1 MTSSLLTIYAHVRP
15 SLSTL
20 ETTLCL
26 SVSISVYICHKSLIF
41 LYISLSLCSFYNG
54 VILSFLLYLSV
65 SQITFFLST
74 LSALSIYVVYFFLF
88 SLSQSFSICLILASS
103 LCHIRYTVT
112 SLFLFRFILQCL
124 PYPVFAHLFSS
135 CLRQEMLKLTLLK
148 LWQFHSWTE
157 SLVLFF
163 FLSFFQSNPTR

>member
-26 SVSISVYICHKSLIF
+26 SVSISVRFTMESFYHFC
-41 LYISLSLCSFYNG
+41 YISLYPKSLFSY
-54 VILSFLLYLSV
+54 LPSLLF
-65 SQITFFLST
+65 QFT
-74 LSALSIYVVYFFLF
+74 LYSFFLF
-88 SLSQSFSICLILASS
+88 SLSQSFSICLIHASS

-135 CLRQEMLKLTLLK
+135 CLRQEMLKLTAQTLAISFLNRISRSF
-148 LWQFHSWTE
+148 L
-157 SLVLFF
+157 
-163 FLSFFQSNPTR
+163 LSFILSKQPN